1 MAETYC
7 GKTCA
12 ECSMKEELNCPGC
25 KLEPGRPITGDCTL
39 ARCCR
44 EKSHETCDTCQLHGH
59 CNTYYIRHNMPQRR
73 LQDRKLEQE
82 RQEAIA
88 RKAPILG
95 KWLWIL
101 FWLVVPSTL
110 FSILAEDSIT
120 GSNAVLNLWGN
131 LLLCGCNVAYGLIL
145 LKLASQDGGF
155 AMAGICMIVSSLISG
170 ILNACFLGNAPSWSL
185 LLTIPAAIASL
196 AGVFMEFHGY
206 ADSLANLDDD
216 LAAKWRK
223 LWKWTIGAY
232 GCMIGSVLLILIA
245 PILGLLLT
253 LAGAIATVITSV
265 MKLVYLYQTA
275 QTFRGIAASKVLSA

>member
-12 ECSMKEELNCPGC
+12 ECSMKDELNCPGC
-25 KLEPGRPITGDCTL
+25 KLEPGRPITGDCAL

-44 EKSHETCDTCQLHGH
+44 EKSHETCDTCNIHGH

-73 LQDRKLEQE
+73 ILDRKREQE
-82 RQEAIA
+82 RKDAIA
-88 RKAPILG
+88 RKAPFLG

-120 GSNAVLNLWGN
+120 GSNAGLNFWGN
-131 LLLCGCNVAYGLIL
+131 LLLCGCNLVYGLIL
-145 LKLASQDGGF
+145 LKLSREDGGF
-155 AMAGICMIVSSLISG
+155 AMAGICMMAANLVSG
-170 ILNACFLGNAPSWSL
+170 ILKVCYPLEAPSWTL
-185 LLTIPAAIASL
+185 LLTIPAAVASL
-196 AGVFMEFHGY
+196 AGAYFEFH
-206 ADSLANLDDD
+206 ANSDCLAGLDED
-216 LAAKWRK
+216 LAEKWRK

-232 GCMIGSVLLILIA
+232 VGMIGGLILALIA
-245 PILGLLLT
+245 PVLGLLLT

-275 QTFRGIAASKVLSA
+275 QTFRGFVS